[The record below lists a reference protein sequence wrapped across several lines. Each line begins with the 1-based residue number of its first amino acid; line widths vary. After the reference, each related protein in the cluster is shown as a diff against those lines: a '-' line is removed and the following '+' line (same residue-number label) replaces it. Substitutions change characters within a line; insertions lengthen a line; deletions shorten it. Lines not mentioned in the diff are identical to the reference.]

1 MSHCFLY
8 GFILD
13 RPSNDQPLTSDQIDH
28 WHTDDGLL
36 WVHLNY
42 TTREAQ
48 DWINNSNLPD
58 SAKSLLLTSH
68 AHTGAHQT
76 REGLLLS
83 LYAINLKASPK
94 EEDMTPVRGYFSPHR
109 IVTVSNQTTAAISS
123 LANHIQEGFGPENTG
138 SFITTLCDRLANH
151 KITLID
157 LLDDRVTDLEER
169 VLTEHDPALRNDIA
183 VIRRQA
189 VYIRRYVAPQRDA
202 LIKLITIETPLLSRA
217 DRQKLHDIK
226 DKLTHVIND
235 LDAIRER
242 ANVTQEELMIL
253 QSDALNQ
260 RVYFLSLVTTIFLP
274 LTFLTGLLGVNLAGI
289 PGSQDERAFFI
300 FCSML
305 VLLFVLQLMYFYRRK
320 WL

>member
-1 MSHCFLY
+1 MTHCFVY

-13 RPSNDQPLTSDQIDH
+13 RPTNDQPLTLGQICH
-28 WHTDDGLL
+28 WQTGDGLL
-36 WVHLNY
+36 WVHLDY
-42 TTREAQ
+42 TNHEAQ
-48 DWINNSNLPD
+48 DWINNSSLPD
-58 SAKSLLLTSH
+58 TVKALLLTRH

-83 LYAINLKASPK
+83 LYAINLKDSPK

-123 LANHIQEGFGPENTG
+123 IANHIQEGFGPQTTG
-138 SFITTLCDRLANH
+138 SFIITLCDRLANH

-169 VLTEHDPALRNDIA
+169 VLTEHDSALRNDIA

-202 LIKLITIETPLLSRA
+202 LIKLVTTETPLLNRT

-274 LTFLTGLLGVNLAGI
+274 LSFLTGLLGVNLAGI

-300 FCSML
+300 FCA
-305 VLLFVLQLMYFYRRK
+305 LLFLLFIAQLVFCYRQK

>member
-1 MSHCFLY
+1 MSHCFVY

-13 RPSNDQPLTSDQIDH
+13 RQSNAQPLTSDQICH

-36 WVHLNY
+36 WVHLDY
-42 TTREAQ
+42 TNRDAQ
-48 DWINNSNLPD
+48 EWVNNSNLPD
-58 SAKSLLLTSH
+58 NAKSLLLARRT
-68 AHTGAHQT
+68 HTGAHRT
-76 REGLLLS
+76 RDGLLLS
-83 LYAINLKASPK
+83 LRAINLKASPK
-94 EEDMTPVRGYFSPHR
+94 EDDMTSVRGYFTPHI
-109 IVTVSNQTTAAISS
+109 IVTVSNQTIAAVSS
-123 LANHIQEGFGPENTG
+123 IAKHIQEGFGPQTTG
-138 SFITTLCDRLANH
+138 SFIIALCDRLANH

-157 LLDDRVTDLEER
+157 LLDDRVTDLEDR
-169 VLTEHDPALRNDIA
+169 VLTEHDPALHNDIA

-202 LIKLITIETPLLSRA
+202 LIKLMTTETSLLSLT

-260 RVYFLSLVTTIFLP
+260 RVYLLSLFTTIFLP
-274 LTFLTGLLGVNLAGI
+274 LSFLTGLLGVNLAGI

-300 FCSML
+300 FCAVL
-305 VLLFVLQLMYFYRRK
+305 FLLFLLQLLFFYRRK